1 MKIPYL
7 IPAAALFFIGLSG
20 CDKHSTEID
29 KRIAE
34 LERKN
39 NEAIERARDLEQQ
52 IEDQKLAA
60 ERDAIERER
69 AQIDE
74 ERAEMERQQGQQAA
88 EQDEALKQREEA
100 LAKREDKI
108 DKIQENLEKKED
120 RLSGQEQDL
129 TERDRDLAGRE
140 ALNVEPTEQNVP
152 VGDYGTFYDGLST
165 YGSWFETS
173 DYGYVWQPAVVREV
187 NWRPY
192 CRGRWVCSDRGWT
205 WVSEEPFGW
214 ATYHYGRW
222 VIIGGRGWVWVPG
235 SEWAPCW
242 VSWRENDSHIGWA
255 PLPPETMAYRGRSW
269 DSTVDVQFGIGAG
282 CFTFV
287 EIRHFGSPLYR
298 HCLPLSSNF
307 GFYNQ
312 STNVTYIHSQNNY
325 VICGG
330 PRYQRVCDRIG
341 KPLPFYR
348 LEVDHRPRSSRDQF
362 AMNPLIRDG
371 KLRISAPNMN
381 ADWNEGLRPKQ
392 VRGRIETVNVE
403 RTGTLSR
410 EITDRYRQSR
420 EESRVKADRSIA
432 VLGGVEKFEERRSE
446 QLQNNRREV
455 EGKLPKEKTRETA
468 KQTERPQPEVAT
480 REPGPKVTPP
490 PKNPSLPDGMTRKN
504 DVVPNLPGI
513 GKREEAPRVKPEP
526 QPARPP
532 ETRDGRVAT
541 GQNSGPHVVPEPP
554 TSRKEPDSD
563 RKQAESRG
571 GMDRQ
576 PNPKPDV
583 EKEDNSRKQQ
593 EQARQAQQ
601 QAEQA
606 RQAQIEAQRQRQAEQ
621 AQRKQEQE
629 RQLQEEQAKDARK
642 QAMEEQRERARQ
654 QQQEAQNEARRQ
666 QAQEQAQ
673 EQAREQAREQ
683 RQQEESRQ
691 RQQEESRQRQQAQE
705 QSRQRE
711 QEQSRQQQQE
721 QARQQQRQEES
732 RQQKQKDDDDQKKRN
747 R

>member
-7 IPAAALFFIGLSG
+7 IPAAALFLIGLSG
-20 CDKHSTEID
+20 CDKHPTEID
-29 KRIAE
+29 KRIAD

-39 NEAIERARDLEQQ
+39 SEAIERARDLEQQ
-52 IEDQKLAA
+52 IEDQKLAV

-69 AQIDE
+69 AKIEE
-74 ERAEMERQQGQQAA
+74 ERAEMEREQGQQAA
-88 EQDEALKQREEA
+88 EQDEAIRLREEA

-108 DKIQENLEKKED
+108 DKIQENLDEKED

-129 TERDRDLAGRE
+129 TKRDRELAGRE
-140 ALNVEPTEQNVP
+140 ALDFEPTEQNVP
-152 VGDYGTFYDGLST
+152 VGDYSTFYDGLSS

-255 PLPPETMAYRGRSW
+255 PLPPETMAYRGGNW

-282 CFTFV
+282 CFNFV
-287 EIRHFGSPLYR
+287 EIRYFGNSLFR

-312 STNVTYIHSQNNY
+312 STNVTYIQSRNNY

-330 PRYQRVCDRIG
+330 PRYQRISDRIG

-362 AMNPLIRDG
+362 AMNPMIRDG

-432 VLGGVEKFEERRSE
+432 DLGGVERFEQRRSE
-446 QLQNNRREV
+446 QLQNNRKEV
-455 EGKLPKEKTRETA
+455 EGKLPKEKAREVA
-468 KQTERPQPEVAT
+468 RQPDRSEPTVAT
-480 REPGPKVTPP
+480 REAGPKVTPP
-490 PKNPSLPDGMTRKN
+490 AKTPSLPDGVTRKN
-504 DVVPNLPGI
+504 DVVPSLPGI
-513 GKREEAPRVKPEP
+513 GKREEAPQVKRETPLD
-526 QPARPP
+526 RMP
-532 ETRDGRVAT
+532 ETREGRVAA
-541 GQNSGPHVVPEPP
+541 GQNSGPHVIAEPP
-554 TSRKEPDSD
+554 IPQRNTDTN

-583 EKEDNSRKQQ
+583 VKEDHSRKQQ
-593 EQARQAQQ
+593 EQAREAQQ
-601 QAEQA
+601 QAEKA
-606 RQAQIEAQRQRQAEQ
+606 RQAQMEAQREKQAEQ
-621 AQRKQEQE
+621 AQRMQEQE
-629 RQLQEEQAKDARK
+629 SQRQQERAKEARQ
-642 QAMEEQRERARQ
+642 QAMDEQRERARQ
-654 QQQEAQNEARRQ
+654 QQEEAQNEARRQ
-666 QAQEQAQ
+666 QAQEQA
-673 EQAREQAREQ
+673 REH

-711 QEQSRQQQQE
+711 QEQSRQREQE
-721 QARQQQRQEES
+721 QSRQRDQEQSRQREQEQS
-732 RQQKQKDDDDQKKRN
+732 RQQRQKDDDDQKKRN